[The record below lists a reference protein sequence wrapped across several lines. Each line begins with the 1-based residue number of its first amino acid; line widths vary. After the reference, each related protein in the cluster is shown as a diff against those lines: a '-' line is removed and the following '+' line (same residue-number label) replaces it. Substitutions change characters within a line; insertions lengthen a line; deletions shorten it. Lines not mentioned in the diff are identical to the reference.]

1 MNLSHWPARA
11 QRADDA
17 VYAAV
22 ARTDVPEL
30 DRAMHWVSSVA
41 DYSRP
46 WFGTAALLALL
57 GGAKGRRAAVDG
69 VVSIAVT
76 ATIVNAGLKPLGRR
90 RRPSREILLDRH
102 VRMPRSRSFPSGH
115 SAAGFAF
122 ASAVAATLPRTAIPM
137 RAAAGVV
144 AYSRVH
150 TGVHYP
156 GDVLAGGLLGIL
168 LARLTLRARGRRRV

>member
-1 MNLSHWPARA
+1 VNQSHWLARA
-11 QRADDA
+11 QRVDDA

-22 ARTDVPEL
+22 ARLDVPVL
-30 DRAMHWVSSVA
+30 DSAMRSVSHVA

-46 WFGTAALLALL
+46 WFGVAVLLALL
-57 GGAKGRRAAVDG
+57 GGSKGRRAARDG

-76 ATIVNAGLKPLGRR
+76 ATVINAALKPLGRR

-102 VRMPRSRSFPSGH
+102 VPMPRSRSFPSGH
-115 SAAGFAF
+115 SASGFAF
-122 ASAVAATLPRTAIPM
+122 ANGVAATLPRTAVPL
-137 RAAAGVV
+137 RAGAGVV

-156 GDVLAGGLLGIL
+156 GDVLAGCLLGAL
-168 LARLTLRARGRRRV
+168 LARLTLKARERRRV